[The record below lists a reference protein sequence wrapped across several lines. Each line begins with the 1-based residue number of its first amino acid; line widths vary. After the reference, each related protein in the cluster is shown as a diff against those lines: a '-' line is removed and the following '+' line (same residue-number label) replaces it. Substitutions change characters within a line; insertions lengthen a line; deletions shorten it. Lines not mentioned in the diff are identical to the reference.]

1 MKGHLAAAT
10 LLALLSLQPASA
22 QQAQQ
27 PGMAP
32 NRASPE
38 GTSNPLP
45 DPHKDGGRPESHGGT
60 VHAPQ
65 VGGLQGAA
73 LPSHMRQAIESLA
86 RSTVTA
92 QQYGNL
98 ASKRHTSG
106 AVHDLGD
113 RMVLTNSR
121 VNRALTTVHPDLR
134 ASEQMPAEERGTF
147 DTLARNA
154 DEVQFGV
161 SVAQWVAQ
169 TYPQTISAL
178 ERVRETAQL
187 KEMAESAIPEL
198 QAQLSDAQKILQS
211 ASASPSGQPTSTGAV
226 GTGGAKTQSD

>member
-1 MKGHLAAAT
+1 
-10 LLALLSLQPASA
+10 
-22 QQAQQ
+22 
-27 PGMAP
+27 
-32 NRASPE
+32 
-38 GTSNPLP
+38 
-45 DPHKDGGRPESHGGT
+45 
-60 VHAPQ
+60 
-65 VGGLQGAA
+65 
-73 LPSHMRQAIESLA
+73 
-86 RSTVTA
+86 
-92 QQYGNL
+92 
-98 ASKRHTSG
+98 
-106 AVHDLGD
+106 
-113 RMVLTNSR
+113 
-121 VNRALTTVHPDLR
+121 
-134 ASEQMPAEERGTF
+134 MPAEERGTF